1 MTMSTTSPRLYW
13 PLHGGTGLLFIVLF
27 AASILQLV
35 HAEKYL
41 LYHVQP
47 NDARGM
53 RVLRQLQM
61 LDHKYQ
67 VDFWKEPNHFGDFA
81 DIMISSKN
89 ALAMEHRFRRANI
102 TYDIRVPD
110 VEKLIMRNERTNR
123 TSSRGYGRLH
133 DDPIL
138 DSEPDDDLS
147 RVGKLKKAKYSF
159 GDYASYADMMK
170 YMRTIEFYYPNITK
184 IVRLGTTH
192 EGKPI
197 EGMKIGYPI
206 SSTDKRAIWID
217 GNIHAREWASSH
229 TALYFINQLVAGY
242 GKDEMITHYVNSLN
256 FYVLPCLNPD
266 GYEYTRSS
274 PNPSVRLWR
283 KNRSPEKCNRSVWG
297 GEKCCQGVDLNRNFK
312 FHWAES
318 GSSFEPCSNIY
329 HGDHVFSEPESRAVR
344 DYLNSDELRGKVDGF
359 ITLHS
364 YAQLWIY
371 PYSHAQQN
379 YPEDIS
385 ELRRTARRAINRLH
399 RQYGTEY
406 RMGTGA
412 DTLSPASG
420 GSDDWAKSN
429 GIKYVYLVELRPE
442 YELSNGFI
450 LHKKELI
457 PTAVETFEGVKEVIE
472 AVLEHNKIVKDP
484 LSRIA
489 PQLRK
494 KQLYRM
500 RLLGLANGP
509 PTTTITEP
517 PMTQTT
523 TQATTT
529 TTSTTRTYRTEPT
542 QTAVPTRA
550 RPWLT
555 YRPRRPSM
563 STKWRSVHFDKYTTS
578 MPMTTTTEASG
589 LEASGEIVTTTPFPT
604 EMTAVETPTQTT
616 ASHRTTEIVF
626 FTHTRPSTF
635 RDPACRDM
643 RYSCAFWLQHNPAVC
658 TEQASFMK
666 GQCAYTCKFCI
677 SEMDIADAAALA
689 ANAAAEESRRRRHL

>member
-1 MTMSTTSPRLYW
+1 
-13 PLHGGTGLLFIVLF
+13 
-27 AASILQLV
+27 
-35 HAEKYL
+35 
-41 LYHVQP
+41 
-47 NDARGM
+47 M
-53 RVLRQLQM
+53 RELRKLQM
-61 LDHKYQ
+61 MDHKYQ

-81 DIMISSKN
+81 DVMISSKH
-89 ALAMEHRFRRANI
+89 ALDMERRFRRANI

-110 VEKLIMRNERTNR
+110 VEKLIIRNERTQKR
-123 TSSRGYGRLH
+123 SGYGRRLH

-138 DSEPDDDLS
+138 DSEPDGDQS

-184 IVRLGTTH
+184 IVRLGVTH

-206 SSTDKRAIWID
+206 SSTSKRAIWVD

-229 TALYFINQLVAGY
+229 TALYFINQLVSGY
-242 GKDEMITHYVNSLN
+242 GKDDTITHYVNSLN
-256 FYVLPCLNPD
+256 FYVMPCLNPD

-283 KNRSPEKCNRSVWG
+283 KNRSPEKCHRSLWG

-318 GSSFEPCSNIY
+318 GSSYEPCSNIY

-344 DYLNSDELRGKVDGF
+344 DFLDSDELRGKVDGF

-420 GSDDWAKSN
+420 GSDDWAKAN

-472 AVLEHNKIVKDP
+472 AVLEHNKIRRDP

-489 PQLRK
+489 PQLRR

-500 RLLGLANGP
+500 HLLGMANGMKSTLAGNARFATTPTTTTERTTTTAPQTTTAVP
-509 PTTTITEP
+509 PTTASDLETG
-517 PMTQTT
+517 
-523 TQATTT
+523 
-529 TTSTTRTYRTEPT
+529 
-542 QTAVPTRA
+542 VPTRA
-550 RPWLT
+550 KPWLT
-555 YRPRRPSM
+555 YRPRDRH
-563 STKWRSVHFDKYTTS
+563 STKWRSMHFNKYTTTA
-578 MPMTTTTEASG
+578 PHTTSATSIEEVT
-589 LEASGEIVTTTPFPT
+589 GEPVRIEGDVTTLPPPSDEVTSTDQPT
-604 EMTAVETPTQTT
+604 LTT
-616 ASHRTTEIVF
+616 MSRQTTEIVF

-635 RDPACRDM
+635 RDPKCRDM
-643 RYSCAFWLQHNPAVC
+643 RYSCAFWLQHNPVVC
-658 TEQASFMK
+658 TEQESFMK
-666 GQCAYTCKFCI
+666 AQCAYTCKFCI
-677 SEMDIADAAALA
+677 SELDAKDAQEIA
-689 ANAAAEESRRRRHL
+689 RKKH

>member
-1 MTMSTTSPRLYW
+1 
-13 PLHGGTGLLFIVLF
+13 
-27 AASILQLV
+27 
-35 HAEKYL
+35 
-41 LYHVQP
+41 
-47 NDARGM
+47 
-53 RVLRQLQM
+53 
-61 LDHKYQ
+61 
-67 VDFWKEPNHFGDFA
+67 
-81 DIMISSKN
+81 MISSKN
-89 ALAMEHRFRRANI
+89 ALDMERRFRRANI

-110 VEKLIMRNERTNR
+110 VEKLIIRNERTVKR
-123 TSSRGYGRLH
+123 KGYGRRLH

-138 DSEPDDDLS
+138 DSEPDGDQS

-184 IVRLGTTH
+184 IVRLGVTH

-206 SSTDKRAIWID
+206 SDTNKRAIWVD

-229 TALYFINQLVAGY
+229 TALYFINQLVSGY
-242 GKDEMITHYVNSLN
+242 GKDDTITHYVNSLT
-256 FYVLPCLNPD
+256 FYVMPCLNPD

-283 KNRSPEKCNRSVWG
+283 KNRSPEKCHRSLWG

-318 GSSFEPCSNIY
+318 GSSYEPCSNIY

-344 DYLNSDELRGKVDGF
+344 DFLDSDELRGKVDGF

-420 GSDDWAKSN
+420 GSDDWAKAN

-472 AVLEHNKIVKDP
+472 AVLEHNKIRRDP

-489 PQLRK
+489 PQLRR

-500 RLLGLANGP
+500 HLLGMANGMKSTLAGSAKFATT
-509 PTTTITEP
+509 PTTT
-517 PMTQTT
+517 TQP
-523 TQATTT
+523 TTT
-529 TTSTTRTYRTEPT
+529 TPPQRTTTPPMRTTTPDLE
-542 QTAVPTRA
+542 TAVPTRA

-555 YRPRRPSM
+555 YKPRDRHT
-563 STKWRSVHFDKYTTS
+563 TKWRSMHFDKYTTTVGVPEITAPLRTS
-578 MPMTTTTEASG
+578 TVMEEVT
-589 LEASGEIVTTTPFPT
+589 GEPVRIEGDVTTMPPPSDEVTSTDQPT
-604 EMTAVETPTQTT
+604 LTT
-616 ASHRTTEIVF
+616 MSRQTTEIVF

-635 RDPACRDM
+635 RDPKCRDM
-643 RYSCAFWLQHNPAVC
+643 RYSCAFWLQHNPVVC
-658 TEQASFMK
+658 TEQESFMK
-666 GQCAYTCKFCI
+666 AQCAYTCKFCI
-677 SEMDIADAAALA
+677 SELDAKDAQEIA
-689 ANAAAEESRRRRHL
+689 RKKH

>member
-1 MTMSTTSPRLYW
+1 MTMSARSYLA
-13 PLHGGTGLLFIVLF
+13 PLGGAGPLFIVLVV
-27 AASILQLV
+27 AGVLQLV
-35 HAEKYL
+35 HGEKYL

-53 RVLRQLQM
+53 RVLRQIQM

-123 TSSRGYGRLH
+123 TKSRGHGRLH

-138 DSEPDDDLS
+138 DSEPDGDHS

-206 SSTDKRAIWID
+206 TSTDKRAIWID

-229 TALYFINQLVAGY
+229 TALYFINQLVSGY
-242 GKDEMITHYVNSLN
+242 GKDDTITHYVNSLN
-256 FYVLPCLNPD
+256 FYILPCLNPD

-283 KNRSPEKCNRSVWG
+283 KNRSPERCKRSLWG

-318 GSSFEPCSNIY
+318 GSSNEPCSNIY

-385 ELRRTARRAINRLH
+385 ELRRTARRAINRLQ

-457 PTAVETFEGVKEVIE
+457 PTAVETFEGVKVS
-472 AVLEHNKIVKDP
+472 K
-484 LSRIA
+484 LS
-489 PQLRK
+489 
-494 KQLYRM
+494 
-500 RLLGLANGP
+500 
-509 PTTTITEP
+509 E
-517 PMTQTT
+517 
-523 TQATTT
+523 
-529 TTSTTRTYRTEPT
+529 
-542 QTAVPTRA
+542 
-550 RPWLT
+550 
-555 YRPRRPSM
+555 
-563 STKWRSVHFDKYTTS
+563 
-578 MPMTTTTEASG
+578 SG
-589 LEASGEIVTTTPFPT
+589 HLVTLW
-604 EMTAVETPTQTT
+604 AG
-616 ASHRTTEIVF
+616 S
-626 FTHTRPSTF
+626 
-635 RDPACRDM
+635 
-643 RYSCAFWLQHNPAVC
+643 
-658 TEQASFMK
+658 
-666 GQCAYTCKFCI
+666 CI
-677 SEMDIADAAALA
+677 SLQYRFCSFLSLNLVAFISYVVLF
-689 ANAAAEESRRRRHL
+689 HGFK

>member
-1 MTMSTTSPRLYW
+1 MTMSARSYLAPIGSPG
-13 PLHGGTGLLFIVLF
+13 PLFIL
-27 AASILQLV
+27 LV
-35 HAEKYL
+35 VAGVVQMAHGEKYL

-89 ALAMEHRFRRANI
+89 ALAMERRFRRANI

-123 TSSRGYGRLH
+123 R
-133 DDPIL
+133 PIL
-138 DSEPDDDLS
+138 DSEPDGDQS

-170 YMRTIEFYYPNITK
+170 YMRTIE
-184 IVRLGTTH
+184 
-192 EGKPI
+192 
-197 EGMKIGYPI
+197 IGYPI
-206 SSTDKRAIWID
+206 SSTDKRAIWVD

-229 TALYFINQLVAGY
+229 TALYFINQ
-242 GKDEMITHYVNSLN
+242 DETITHYVNSLN

-283 KNRSPEKCNRSVWG
+283 KNRSPERCNRSLWG

-318 GSSFEPCSNIY
+318 GSSYEPCSNIY

-344 DYLNSDELRGKVDGF
+344 DYLNSDELRGRLTDSSHFILYAHVDLP
-359 ITLHS
+359 IQS
-364 YAQLWIY
+364 CSA
-371 PYSHAQQN
+371 
-379 YPEDIS
+379 
-385 ELRRTARRAINRLH
+385 ELSRRHQRTETNARRAINRLH

-429 GIKYVYLVELRPE
+429 GIKYVYLYRTD
-442 YELSNGFI
+442 SSCTKRNCI
-450 LHKKELI
+450 Q
-457 PTAVETFEGVKEVIE
+457 AVENFEKVFKEVIE
-472 AVLEHNKIVKDP
+472 AVLEHNKIIKDP

-494 KQLYRM
+494 KQLF
-500 RLLGLANGP
+500 L
-509 PTTTITEP
+509 PTTTL
-517 PMTQTT
+517 TT
-523 TQATTT
+523 TEATTT
-529 TTSTTRTYRTEPT
+529 TTLADYRTELAE
-542 QTAVPTRA
+542 TAIPTRA

-555 YRPRRPSM
+555 YRPRRTSM
-563 STKWRSVHFDKYTTS
+563 STKWRS
-578 MPMTTTTEASG
+578 MPMTTAEGSAVEDSAELIPTTSIPEE
-589 LEASGEIVTTTPFPT
+589 L
-604 EMTAVETPTQTT
+604 TAAETPTLSTV
-616 ASHRTTEIVF
+616 SHRTTEIVF

-658 TEQASFMK
+658 SEQESFMK
-666 GQCAYTCKFCI
+666 GQCAVKIMFQKV
-677 SEMDIADAAALA
+677 DANVKIEATPELV
-689 ANAAAEESRRRRHL
+689 RTDDRP

>member
-1 MTMSTTSPRLYW
+1 MLA
-13 PLHGGTGLLFIVLF
+13 GVLLCDAV
-27 AASILQLV
+27 AGN
-35 HAEKYL
+35 EKYL
-41 LYHVQP
+41 LYHAQP

-53 RVLRQLQM
+53 HELRKLQM

-67 VDFWKEPNHFGDFA
+67 VDFWKEPNHFGDSA
-81 DIMISSKN
+81 DIMISSKD
-89 ALAMEHRFRRANI
+89 AFAMEQRFRRANI
-102 TYDIRVPD
+102 SYEIRVSD
-110 VEKLIMRNERTNR
+110 VEKLIIRNERMTGPSR
-123 TSSRGYGRLH
+123 RGYGRRLQ

-159 GDYASYADMMK
+159 GDYASYADMIK
-170 YMRTIEFYYPNITK
+170 FMRTIEFYYPNITK

-206 SSTDKRAIWID
+206 SSTNKRAIWVD

-229 TALYFINQLVAGY
+229 TALYFINQLVSGY
-242 GKDEMITHYVNSLN
+242 GKDDTITHYVNSLN
-256 FYVLPCLNPD
+256 FYVMPCLNPD

-283 KNRSPEKCNRSVWG
+283 KNRSPEKCHRSLWG
-297 GEKCCQGVDLNRNFK
+297 GEKCCKGVDLNRNFK

-344 DYLNSDELRGKVDGF
+344 DFLNTDELRGKVDGF

-379 YPEDIS
+379 YPKDIS

-412 DTLSPASG
+412 DVLSPASG

-429 GIKYVYLVELRPE
+429 GIKYVYLVELRPQ

-472 AVLEHNKIVKDP
+472 AVLEHNDIRKDP
-484 LSRIA
+484 LSLIS
-489 PQLRK
+489 PPLRR

-500 RLLGLANGP
+500 HLLGLINGMQVN
-509 PTTTITEP
+509 TTNKV
-517 PMTQTT
+517 PMTGTSSTPITKGISVATRRMTT
-523 TQATTT
+523 RAPHST
-529 TTSTTRTYRTEPT
+529 TTRTLRSTKTTPLPKIVVPTSFVASHFSSEMNFNLNSTSSEGEPT
-542 QTAVPTRA
+542 TSRRA
-550 RPWLT
+550 P
-555 YRPRRPSM
+555 
-563 STKWRSVHFDKYTTS
+563 
-578 MPMTTTTEASG
+578 
-589 LEASGEIVTTTPFPT
+589 
-604 EMTAVETPTQTT
+604 
-616 ASHRTTEIVF
+616 EIVF
-626 FTHTRPSTF
+626 FTQTNPLTF
-635 RDPACRDM
+635 RDPSCRDM
-643 RYSCAFWLQHNPAVC
+643 RYSCAFWLQHNPVVC
-658 TEQASFMK
+658 TEQKVFMK
-666 GQCAYTCKFCI
+666 AQCAYTCKFCI
-677 SEMDIADAAALA
+677 S
-689 ANAAAEESRRRRHL
+689 

>member
-1 MTMSTTSPRLYW
+1 
-13 PLHGGTGLLFIVLF
+13 
-27 AASILQLV
+27 
-35 HAEKYL
+35 
-41 LYHVQP
+41 
-47 NDARGM
+47 
-53 RVLRQLQM
+53 
-61 LDHKYQ
+61 
-67 VDFWKEPNHFGDFA
+67 
-81 DIMISSKN
+81 MISSKN

-138 DSEPDDDLS
+138 DSE
-147 RVGKLKKAKYSF
+147 
-159 GDYASYADMMK
+159 
-170 YMRTIEFYYPNITK
+170 
-184 IVRLGTTH
+184 
-192 EGKPI
+192 
-197 EGMKIGYPI
+197 
-206 SSTDKRAIWID
+206 
-217 GNIHAREWASSH
+217 
-229 TALYFINQLVAGY
+229 Q
-242 GKDEMITHYVNSLN
+242 
-256 FYVLPCLNPD
+256 
-266 GYEYTRSS
+266 
-274 PNPSVRLWR
+274 
-283 KNRSPEKCNRSVWG
+283 
-297 GEKCCQGVDLNRNFK
+297 
-312 FHWAES
+312 S

-442 YELSNGFI
+442 YERTVSNGFI

-509 PTTTITEP
+509 PTTTITELP
-517 PMTQTT
+517 TTRTT
-523 TQATTT
+523 TQAITTT
-529 TTSTTRTYRTEPT
+529 ISTTRTYRTEPT
-542 QTAVPTRA
+542 QTAVPTR
-550 RPWLT
+550 
-555 YRPRRPSM
+555 
-563 STKWRSVHFDKYTTS
+563 
-578 MPMTTTTEASG
+578 
-589 LEASGEIVTTTPFPT
+589 
-604 EMTAVETPTQTT
+604 
-616 ASHRTTEIVF
+616 
-626 FTHTRPSTF
+626 
-635 RDPACRDM
+635 
-643 RYSCAFWLQHNPAVC
+643 
-658 TEQASFMK
+658 
-666 GQCAYTCKFCI
+666 
-677 SEMDIADAAALA
+677 
-689 ANAAAEESRRRRHL
+689 

>member
-1 MTMSTTSPRLYW
+1 MAPLSSVPILLSSRVLWRLSDYVINLFFSISTPTHVITLVTMTMSARMYRVPFGSPG
-13 PLHGGTGLLFIVLF
+13 PLFILLVL
-27 AASILQLV
+27 IGVLQIV
-35 HAEKYL
+35 HGEKFL

-53 RVLRQLQM
+53 RLLRQLQM

-123 TSSRGYGRLH
+123 TSTQGSRRLH

-138 DSEPDDDLS
+138 DSEPDGDHS

-192 EGKPI
+192 EGRPI

-206 SSTDKRAIWID
+206 TATDKRAIWVD

-229 TALYFINQLVAGY
+229 TALYFINQLVSGY
-242 GKDEMITHYVNSLN
+242 GKDDTITHYVNSLN

-283 KNRSPEKCNRSVWG
+283 KNRSPERCNRSLWG
-297 GEKCCQGVDLNRNFK
+297 GEKCCQGVDLNRNFQIPLWVCNQRV
-312 FHWAES
+312 FCSES

-442 YELSNGFI
+442 YERTVSNGFI

-472 AVLEHNKIVKDP
+472 AVLEHNKIIKDP

-500 RLLGLANGP
+500 RLLGLANGEP
-509 PTTTITEP
+509 VVTTAETPTTTFIE
-517 PMTQTT
+517 
-523 TQATTT
+523 
-529 TTSTTRTYRTEPT
+529 
-542 QTAVPTRA
+542 
-550 RPWLT
+550 
-555 YRPRRPSM
+555 
-563 STKWRSVHFDKYTTS
+563 
-578 MPMTTTTEASG
+578 TTTTEGIPFITYRHIILFRTCLHSQYNNDIPYHSSCNYKRLQDRIGRNGNTNEGTTLANLSTTKNIDVNKMAKCTLRQIYHSG
-589 LEASGEIVTTTPFPT
+589 
-604 EMTAVETPTQTT
+604 
-616 ASHRTTEIVF
+616 
-626 FTHTRPSTF
+626 
-635 RDPACRDM
+635 
-643 RYSCAFWLQHNPAVC
+643 
-658 TEQASFMK
+658 K
-666 GQCAYTCKFCI
+666 
-677 SEMDIADAAALA
+677 
-689 ANAAAEESRRRRHL
+689 